1 MNSTD
6 LSRNLRAKGGASGNL
21 ARTPSSISAYETL
34 GPMCS
39 SRVSSPS
46 VHLAWGNDATH
57 SGHLSRGVRFRPQA
71 FHAAERCGDAQPHT
85 VMLL

>member
-1 MNSTD
+1 MPRSSASRQATIGVQHDYRADIAGVNTTD

-46 VHLAWGNDATH
+46 VHLA
-57 SGHLSRGVRFRPQA
+57 
-71 FHAAERCGDAQPHT
+71 
-85 VMLL
+85 